1 MNGAAYLYSKVE
13 AELAYMKG
21 MLEYIVD
28 RILSTDI
35 ATTST
40 AWHNGCIDDHSTIS
54 IR

>member
-28 RILSTDI
+28 RISSTDI
-35 ATTST
+35 TITST

-54 IR
+54 FR